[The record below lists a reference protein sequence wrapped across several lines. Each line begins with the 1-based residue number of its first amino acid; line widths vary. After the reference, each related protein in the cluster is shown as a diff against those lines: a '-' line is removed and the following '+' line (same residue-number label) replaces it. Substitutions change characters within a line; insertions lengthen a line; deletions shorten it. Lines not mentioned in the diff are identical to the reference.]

1 MRSEGPWENVI
12 VANPK
17 AWRPEGN
24 SATKGKRDGSW
35 RGGKKEPDAP
45 LPSGVSPSGPVVL

>member
-24 SATKGKRDGSW
+24 SAAKGKRDGSW